1 MKVSSFNSI
10 MKFFGNHFCSSRTRS
25 LLSVSYYYNYST
37 SPRSSWKQPVDA
49 LYRKISPMGDPK
61 VSIVPVLDKW
71 VQDGQYVSKAGLL
84 DIIKELRHY
93 GRYGHAL
100 EGNQTRYKGYQSEA
114 QALGETISMWMTD
127 KRYYPLSYGH
137 VAIRLDLISKVHGI
151 EQAENYFNSVPRQ
164 LKSLEVYGALLN
176 CYARAE
182 LVEKA
187 EAVMQQMRDM
197 GLARSILSY
206 NTLLNLYYKTGG
218 YEKMENLLHEM
229 EEKGIDNDKITYA
242 IQISAYAANSDVDGI
257 NKILTKMETNP
268 EVLDWATYST
278 AANGFIKAGLV
289 DKALLMLKKSEE
301 MISTANKKP
310 AAFEFI
316 LTQYAAIG
324 KKDEVLRLWELF
336 NKQLRV
342 FNRGYM
348 SMITSL
354 LKFDDI
360 ESAEKIF
367 EEWESRNLNY
377 DIRIPNFLIRAYCR
391 KGLFEKAE
399 SLLTRVI
406 EKGGKPDEKTWR
418 YLASGYFKHNQMRKA
433 VEATKQE
440 ISVARSFWR
449 PSKYYLAVSLD
460 YLKGKG
466 DLEGAEEI
474 IRLVRDKG
482 FVSWD
487 IQEKVLDYIKDGESN
502 SPLPF
507 GLLAKAMDGDEEPS
521 KLLAVEEE
529 GG

>member
-100 EGNQTRYKGYQSEA
+100 E
-114 QALGETISMWMTD
+114 ISMWMTD

-418 YLASGYFKHNQMRKA
+418 YLASGYFKHNQMWKA

-507 GLLAKAMDGDEEPS
+507 GLLAKALDGDEEPS